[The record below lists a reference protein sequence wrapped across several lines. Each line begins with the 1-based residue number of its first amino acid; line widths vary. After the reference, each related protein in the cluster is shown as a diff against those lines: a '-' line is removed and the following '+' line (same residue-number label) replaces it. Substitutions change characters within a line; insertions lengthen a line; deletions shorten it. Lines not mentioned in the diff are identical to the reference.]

1 MAEVPRHRVVL
12 CHVKGSGTW
21 HLLTPGIFQF
31 QGGVWSLSM
40 VLCDALMTMDVMLC
54 TASIFNLCAISVD
67 R

>member
-1 MAEVPRHRVVL
+1 MSPADPRDLVL
-12 CHVKGSGTW
+12 
-21 HLLTPGIFQF
+21 QF
-31 QGGVWSLSM
+31 QGGVWSLST